1 MLSTAP
7 TVVVPT
13 PTTTIVL
20 NSIAAAIGL
29 TSTTAEGFIPTST
42 LLAQTSAIT
51 VALLTQPPSTRTI
64 VAGSTSTVASTST
77 RIVISTPTSI
87 VMSIATSAVVSTES
101 RSGHVISTPTNTIV
115 LTTNTLTVVL
125 SARSTATFDI
135 IKAFISATSST
146 TTSNSAR
153 LSHTQLATVTV
164 NNGNSTDSLENF
176 FEMNKWAFISV
187 AAFLGLAFLLLLP
200 GALFGYTKVSRT
212 IVAYEKHIL

>member
-1 MLSTAP
+1 MLSTVP

-29 TSTTAEGFIPTST
+29 TSTTADGFIPTST

-101 RSGHVISTPTNTIV
+101 RSGHVISTPTNTMV

-135 IKAFISATSST
+135 IKAFTSATSST

-164 NNGNSTDSLENF
+164 NNGNSTDSLESF

-200 GALFGYTKVSRT
+200 GALFGYIKVSRT
-212 IVAYEKHIL
+212 IVAYEKQIL